1 MLQLSGLSCLSCR
14 LAVYAFTIKVRREVM
29 GKFSEQMK
37 MDMELK
43 GLGSRTQE
51 NYLTKVRN
59 FVGYFGRSPDL
70 LGETEIREYL
80 HHLIKDKKA
89 CHSTINQAY
98 SALKFFYQ
106 TTLRREWDVVR
117 IPRIK
122 GKKKLPVVFSRQEV
136 GGLLAAVSNLKHRAI
151 LTTIYS
157 GGLRVSEVAHLKATD
172 IDSHRMMIRVDQ
184 AKGNK
189 DRYTLL
195 AKRALRTLRAY
206 WKIYRPSGWLFP
218 GDRPGQPI
226 SVRTIQKV
234 FQNAIEKAGIQKPAS
249 VHTLRHSF
257 ATHLAEAGV
266 ALPSIQELLG
276 HTSLRTTSVYLH
288 VAKKDLAR
296 IVNPLDLLEGI
307 EGPTS

>member
-1 MLQLSGLSCLSCR
+1 
-14 LAVYAFTIKVRREVM
+14 M

-43 GLGSRTQE
+43 GYGSSTQE
-51 NYLTKVRN
+51 IYLTRVRG

-80 HHLIKDKKA
+80 HHLIKERELSQ
-89 CHSTINQAY
+89 STINQSY

-106 TTLRREWDVVR
+106 TTLQREWDVVR

-122 GKKKLPVVFSRQEV
+122 GERKLPVVFSRQEV

-151 LTTIYS
+151 LTTTYS
-157 GGLRVSEVAHLKATD
+157 GGLRVSEAAHLKVSD

-195 AKRALRTLRAY
+195 ARTALFTLREY
-206 WKIYRPSGWLFP
+206 WKVYRPSGWLFP
-218 GDRPGQPI
+218 GVLPDQPI
-226 SVRTIQKV
+226 SVRAIQKV
-234 FQNAIEKAGIQKPAS
+234 FENAVEKAGIQKPAS

-266 ALPSIQELLG
+266 ALPCIQELLG
-276 HTSLRTTSVYLH
+276 HTSIRTTSIYLH
-288 VAKKDLAR
+288 VTKKDLAR
-296 IVNPLDLLEGI
+296 IVNPLDLLEDT

>member
-1 MLQLSGLSCLSCR
+1 
-14 LAVYAFTIKVRREVM
+14 M

-37 MDMELK
+37 MDLGLK
-43 GLGSRTQE
+43 GYGSSTKKE
-51 NYLTKVRN
+51 CLAKVRG

-80 HHLIKDKKA
+80 HHLITERELSQ
-89 CHSTINQAY
+89 STINRAY

-106 TTLRREWDVVR
+106 TTLQREWDAVR

-122 GKKKLPVVFSRQEV
+122 KEKKLPMVFSQQEV
-136 GGLLAAVSNLKHRAI
+136 GEVLAVVSNLKHRAI

-157 GGLRVSEVAHLKATD
+157 GGLRVSEAAHLKLTD

-195 AKRALRTLRAY
+195 ARRTLFTLREY
-206 WKIYRPSGWLFP
+206 WKVYRPAGWLFP
-218 GDRPGQPI
+218 GILPGHPI
-226 SVRTIQKV
+226 SVRSIQKV
-234 FQNAIEKAGIQKPAS
+234 FCSAVEKAGIQKPAS

-266 ALPSIQELLG
+266 SLPCIQELLG
-276 HTSLRTTSVYLH
+276 HTSIKTTSVYLH
-288 VAKKDLAR
+288 VTKMDLAR
-296 IVNPLDLLEGI
+296 VVNPLDLLEGTERPI
-307 EGPTS
+307 S